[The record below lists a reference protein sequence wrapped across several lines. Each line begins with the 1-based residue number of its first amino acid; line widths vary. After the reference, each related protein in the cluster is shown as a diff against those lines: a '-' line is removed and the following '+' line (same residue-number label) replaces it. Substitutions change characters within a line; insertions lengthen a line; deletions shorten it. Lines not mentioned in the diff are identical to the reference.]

1 MEFITANAAEPFLLT
16 ESGAVY
22 MVQSGRVEVYVVRLE
37 NGVSAGRRRNLFTA
51 EPGQALF
58 GLPPSGQTGLLA
70 CGADGAELLKRESS
84 ILLDTA
90 YRRQDTLFAEPV
102 LFMAESWIL
111 TLWAALVR
119 QALPTRFKA
128 LAAGNSLTVSAG
140 TMIRPDEEILWV
152 TVKQG
157 AVRFCGRS
165 ELTISAGSGWFP
177 LTSDTWLEADGD
189 TELTACHSVDLLD
202 FARDP
207 QSETLWQGLDYFHR
221 LALTV
226 LTANEA
232 ADREAG
238 QQRLAA
244 RANYDARLVQQS
256 FVQLTALGRRAHDSI
271 DCYNNIDSS
280 LLTAC
285 RKVAAAQGIDP
296 HGLAEPPGRQ
306 SVGIATAVSNIAD
319 AGHFRV
325 RQVLL
330 RGRWYEEDNGPLLA
344 FLGEDSAPVALVP
357 SSSQSYVLVNPAAG
371 GEETITDKLA
381 AKLQPYAYMFYRPLP
396 EGDLSPGRIIRF
408 ALASASRQDLIMLVL
423 MAAAGGLLS
432 MAAPLATGMLFDT
445 VIPSADRTQHGI
457 LIALLVTGALA
468 GLAFQITRSAAL
480 VRTEAKINTAV
491 QAAVW
496 DRLLNLPVTFF
507 RQFTAGDLANRAN
520 GINMIRQ
527 LLSGAAMS
535 SAFAGITAAFN
546 LALLFY
552 YSIKLALVACGLVL
566 IFCIVFALFATLE
579 IRYKQQLIQMEGKI
593 TGAVLQIIG
602 GISKFRV
609 AAAENRAYY
618 LWAREFGIQ
627 RGAAFQSRKIAAYQ
641 TIVNAAWPT
650 VISLVVFY
658 TVMKLAEGET
668 PLKMAD
674 FLAFNSALAAFT
686 SGAISLTVAFMS
698 ITDIFPLYERVKP
711 ILQAVPEVDE
721 SKLDPGSLTGEIEV
735 SRLQFRYHRESEPV
749 LKHVSLQI
757 KRGQF
762 VAVVGSSG
770 SGKSTLLRLLLG
782 FEKPEAGGVYYD
794 GQELSALNIRA
805 VRSQFGVVLQNG
817 QLMAGDIF
825 TNITGSLN
833 LTLSDAW
840 EAAEM
845 AGVADDIRA
854 MPMGM
859 HTVIAEGASTI
870 SGGQRQRILIARA
883 IVNRPRIIF
892 FDEATSALDNR
903 TQAIVSASLEKLKAT
918 RIVIAHRLSTVK
930 NADKIFVMDK
940 GRIVESGT
948 YDELMELGG
957 MFASLAKRQ
966 IA

>member
-1 MEFITANAAEPFLLT
+1 MKVEFITTNGADPFLLD
-16 ESGAVY
+16 EPGAVY
-22 MVQSGRVEVYVVRLE
+22 MVQSGVVEVYVTRLE
-37 NGVSAGRRRNLFTA
+37 KGVSAGRRRHLFTA

-58 GLPPSGQTGLLA
+58 GLEMTGQTGLLA
-70 CGADGAELLKRESS
+70 CGSDGAQLLKRQSDM
-84 ILLDTA
+84 LLDTA
-90 YRRQDTLFAEPV
+90 YRRLDKLFAEPV

-119 QALPTRFKA
+119 QALPTRFTT
-128 LAAGNSLTVSAG
+128 LAAGTSAAVGAG

-152 TVKQG
+152 TVKEG
-157 AVRFCGRS
+157 AVRICGRS
-165 ELTISAGSGWFP
+165 ELTISAGSGPFP
-177 LTSDTWLEADGD
+177 LTGDTWLEGAGD
-189 TELTACHSVDLLD
+189 TVVTACRSDDLLD
-202 FARDP
+202 FASDP
-207 QSETLWQGLDYFHR
+207 RSETLWQGLDCFHR
-221 LALTV
+221 LALTALAV
-226 LTANEA
+226 NEGAVEA
-232 ADREAG
+232 AE

-244 RANYDARLVQQS
+244 RASYDAGLVQRS
-256 FVQLTALGRRAHDSI
+256 FVHLAALGRRADDRHHDQG
-271 DCYNNIDSS
+271 DSV
-280 LLTAC
+280 LLAAC
-285 RKVAAAQGIDP
+285 RQVAAAQGID
-296 HGLAEPPGRQ
+296 HHSLAEPPGRQ
-306 SVGIATAVSNIAD
+306 AGSVAAAVAQIAD

-344 FLGEDSAPVALVP
+344 FWGDDRVPVALTP
-357 SSSQSYVLVNPAAG
+357 SSTQSYVLIHPAAG
-371 GEETITDKLA
+371 REEVVTAEVADGV
-381 AKLQPYAYMFYRPLP
+381 QPQAYMFYRPFP
-396 EGDLSPGRIIRF
+396 HGELSPGRILTF
-408 ALASASRQDLIMLVL
+408 ALATASSQDIVILIL
-423 MAAAGGLLS
+423 MAAAGGLLG

-445 VIPSADRTQHGI
+445 VIPSADRAQHGI

-480 VRTEAKINTAV
+480 VRTEAKINTAL

-496 DRLLNLPVTFF
+496 DRLLHLPVSFF

-520 GINMIRQ
+520 GVNMIRQ
-527 LLSGAAMS
+527 LVSGAALS
-535 SAFAGITAAFN
+535 SAFAGIAAFFN

-552 YSIKLALVACGLVL
+552 YSVKLAFVACGLVL
-566 IFCIVFALFATLE
+566 VFCLIFAWLAMLE

-618 LWAREFGIQ
+618 LWARDFGVQ

-641 TIVNAAWPT
+641 TVVNAAWPT
-650 VISLVVFY
+650 VVALVIFY
-658 TVMKLAEGET
+658 AVMKLAEGET
-668 PLKMAD
+668 PLKTAD
-674 FLAFNSALAAFT
+674 FLAFHSALAAFT
-686 SGAISLTVAFMS
+686 AGAIGLTAAFMS
-698 ITDIFPLYERVKP
+698 ITDIFPLFERIKP
-711 ILQAVPEVDE
+711 ILKALPEVDE
-721 SKLDPGSLTGEIEV
+721 SKLDPGELTGEMEI
-735 SRLQFRYHRESEPV
+735 SQLQFRYHREGEPV
-749 LKHVSLQI
+749 LKQVSLKI
-757 KRGQF
+757 KRGEF
-762 VAVVGSSG
+762 VAVVGPSG

-794 GQELSALNIRA
+794 GQELSSLNLRA
-805 VRSQFGVVLQNG
+805 TRSQFGVVLQNG

-833 LTLSDAW
+833 LNLSDAW
-840 EAAEM
+840 EAAAM